1 MLDKSALLF
10 IVSLIEED
18 KFFRVKT
25 KIFPEPEPRLIFKA
39 FVILLDEILFLRV
52 YCWYVI
58 HSLIVWILLTA
69 GGYKLEQTHLAQT
82 HVFLI

>member
-39 FVILLDEILFLRV
+39 FVILLDEIVFLRI
-52 YCWYVI
+52 YC
-58 HSLIVWILLTA
+58 
-69 GGYKLEQTHLAQT
+69 
-82 HVFLI
+82 